1 MTNLNLK
8 LLHAMEGKKTLFET
22 VDFDWNLGAEDST
35 DFSDDEATVLDDPS
49 VTPEKKRRPSSF
61 MIESPYK
68 SASMYFN
75 SQYLS
80 SRQALNEGYIL
91 KIFENVFP

>member
-1 MTNLNLK
+1 
-8 LLHAMEGKKTLFET
+8 MEGKKSLFET

-35 DFSDDEATVLDDPS
+35 DFSDDEPTVLDDPS

-68 SASMYFN
+68 SASKKIKK
-75 SQYLS
+75 
-80 SRQALNEGYIL
+80 GKKIYI
-91 KIFENVFP
+91 

>member
-1 MTNLNLK
+1 
-8 LLHAMEGKKTLFET
+8 MEGKKSLFET

-35 DFSDDEATVLDDPS
+35 DFSDDEPTVLDDPS

-68 SASMYFN
+68 SASKQNNKAKKTKHLIYNMHNVPSFV
-75 SQYLS
+75 
-80 SRQALNEGYIL
+80 
-91 KIFENVFP
+91 IFSIFTR